1 MGSKDFLSQQS
12 RLQNMGEM
20 MNSST
25 NLLHWGEG
33 ACSNYNTFVDLL
45 LFSVTISAVSSGKM
59 LAGEILIAG

>member
-12 RLQNMGEM
+12 RLQNMGE